1 MNSECVF
8 VSGTAAEIQFVKS
21 IDRYNFKKNDIFNKL
36 KDCYQI
42 IKKNPPEKISNIKKL
57 IK

>member
-42 IKKNPPEKISNIKKL
+42 IKKKKSS
-57 IK
+57 